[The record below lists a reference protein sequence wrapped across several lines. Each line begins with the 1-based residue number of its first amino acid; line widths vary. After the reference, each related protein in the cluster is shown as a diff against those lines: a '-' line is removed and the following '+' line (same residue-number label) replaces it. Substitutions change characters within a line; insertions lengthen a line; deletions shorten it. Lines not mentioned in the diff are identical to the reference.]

1 MLTRMTVYLDKGMT
15 GDSIYF
21 IFMCIYFIC
30 IIICR
35 VHQISP
41 VTQLLRRR
49 WNMKSIM
56 TDGGQ
61 IDYINLEKD
70 LVTLYLV
77 GKPIISDASSVR
89 MKYQFRT
96 TSQNPIK

>member
-1 MLTRMTVYLDKGMT
+1 
-15 GDSIYF
+15 
-21 IFMCIYFIC
+21 
-30 IIICR
+30 
-35 VHQISP
+35 
-41 VTQLLRRR
+41 
-49 WNMKSIM
+49 MKSIM